1 MSATRIEG
9 EAPTPSRPWPVS
21 VQVAI
26 AWLVLIALIGLAA
39 PLLAPHDYA
48 EQTPLSR
55 LLPPMVFEGGEAAFP
70 LGTDHLGRCV
80 LSRTI
85 YAIRFSLLV
94 ALVGTAIGAVLG
106 TLLGLLAGQL
116 RGWVEDAVMAM
127 VDIFASIP
135 FIVLALCV
143 IAFFG
148 ADFLVFLIVVG
159 LAGWERY
166 ARLARALVL
175 DANTRGYA
183 EAARNLGVAPLTV
196 VRRHLAPNILGP
208 LMVQVTINFP
218 ETILLETGLSFLG
231 LGVQPPTPTWGN
243 VISEGQ
249 TSITTNPLIS
259 LSAGLCIAFTVV
271 ALNLL
276 GDGLRDT
283 LDPQMRRNTG
293 KLL

>member
-231 LGVQPPTPTWGN
+231 LGVQPPLTSLGLM
-243 VISEGQ
+243 ISEAKDLLPLTAWPAVPAAIAIFG
-249 TSITTNPLIS
+249 TTLAVS
-259 LSAGLCIAFTVV
+259 
-271 ALNLL
+271 LL
-276 GDGLRDT
+276 GDHLRDRGDSA
-283 LDPQMRRNTG
+283 LRAS
-293 KLL
+293 

>member
-1 MSATRIEG
+1 MSSTQLDGAAQ
-9 EAPTPSRPWPVS
+9 APARPWPLTA
-21 VQVAI
+21 QVAI
-26 AWLVLIALIGLAA
+26 AWLVLIALIGVAA
-39 PLLAPHDYA
+39 PLLAPHAYA
-48 EQTPLSR
+48 QQFPLSR
-55 LLPPMVFEGGEAAFP
+55 LLPPMMFETGEATFP
-70 LGTDHLGRCV
+70 FGTDHLGRCV

-116 RGWVEDAVMAM
+116 RGWFEEAVMAL

-148 ADFLVFLIVVG
+148 ADFVVFLVVLG

-183 EAARNLGVAPLTV
+183 EAARNLGIAPLTV
-196 VRRHLAPNILGP
+196 VRRHLAPNIVGP

-218 ETILLETGLSFLG
+218 ETMLLETGLSFLG
-231 LGVQPPTPTWGN
+231 LGVQPPLTSLGLM
-243 VISEGQ
+243 ISEAKDLLPLTAWPAVPAAVAIFG
-249 TSITTNPLIS
+249 TTLAVS
-259 LSAGLCIAFTVV
+259 
-271 ALNLL
+271 LL
-276 GDGLRDT
+276 GDHLRDRSDSA
-283 LDPQMRRNTG
+283 LRAS
-293 KLL
+293 